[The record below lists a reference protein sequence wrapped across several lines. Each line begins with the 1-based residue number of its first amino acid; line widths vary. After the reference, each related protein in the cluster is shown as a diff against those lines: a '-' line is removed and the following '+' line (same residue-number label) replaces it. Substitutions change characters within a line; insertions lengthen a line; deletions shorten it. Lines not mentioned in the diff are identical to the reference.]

1 MMALSMP
8 YNLLPASEFAS
19 EQLANALNACYED
32 YYTPIRFHS
41 GQFDFFVR
49 AHDVLLEQSLVALDG
64 DEIIGLALLARRGER
79 GWVSGLGVLPDHR
92 RQGVAR
98 ALMTGVSEN
107 AQRIGVKHLQLE
119 VLSNNQHAID
129 LYTDLGWKM
138 RQELLV
144 WERPEFQ
151 GPLPIHRERWVE
163 MEPTFLLANYFDA
176 WHEEPPCWQRE
187 KETLLYYA
195 EVGMKGWGIV
205 RDDGPVAYLLG
216 FLPKDGRM
224 PLMDVAV
231 DPDVGYKSAGRA
243 LLQNLHL
250 SFKTTPQLPNEP
262 VTSKLNFLFA
272 AMAYQVVLRQNEMTL
287 DL

>member
-1 MMALSMP
+1 MALSMP

-49 AHDVLLEQSLVALDG
+49 AHDVLLEQSLVAQDD

-98 ALMTGVSEN
+98 ALMTGVIAN
-107 AQRIGVKHLQLE
+107 ARRIGLARLQLE
-119 VLSNNQHAID
+119 VLSNNQPAIN
-129 LYTDLGWKM
+129 LYADLGWQM
-138 RQELLV
+138 GRELLV

-151 GPLPIHRERWVE
+151 GPLPIHRELAVE
-163 MEPTFLLANYFDA
+163 MKPQLLLDAYFDV

-187 KETLLYYA
+187 KETLLRYT
-195 EVGMKGWGIV
+195 ELGMKGWAIV
-205 RDDGPVAYLLG
+205 RDAGPVAYLLG
-216 FLPKDGRM
+216 FTPQNRRM

-231 DPDVGYKSAGRA
+231 DPAVGYKSAGRA
-243 LLQNLHL
+243 ILQNLHL
-250 SFKTTPQLPNEP
+250 MFNTTPQLPNEP
-262 VTSKLNFLFA
+262 VASKLNFLFA
-272 AMAYQVVLRQNEMTL
+272 AMGYQVVLRQHEMML